1 MQSWGDQLISA
12 DNYAH
17 QNIKPVNGYICFFT
31 AASRIDYLFLVPH
44 LAKYQKGRSFYR
56 SHIKKN
62 KCFGLYFER
71 GICVIHLLLTSI
83 KLILSSAVKTFC
95 FHDFKPFLFVWKING
110 IKFCHAFRTV
120 SSLKKKKKSY
130 HSVYCS
136 LSSRHLF
143 AELPTHFLFLGLRNV
158 WKPGRITGNTG
169 KIKMTQIAYL
179 QLPSF
184 RFLFLQ
190 SHCIAE
196 WINLY

>member
-120 SSLKKKKKSY
+120 SSLKKKKKVIIQCIAVCPPGTYLLNYPLIS
-130 HSVYCS
+130 CS
-136 LSSRHLF
+136 SASGMCENL
-143 AELPTHFLFLGLRNV
+143 AELLEILAKLR
-158 WKPGRITGNTG
+158 WLK
-169 KIKMTQIAYL
+169 
-179 QLPSF
+179 
-184 RFLFLQ
+184 
-190 SHCIAE
+190 
-196 WINLY
+196 